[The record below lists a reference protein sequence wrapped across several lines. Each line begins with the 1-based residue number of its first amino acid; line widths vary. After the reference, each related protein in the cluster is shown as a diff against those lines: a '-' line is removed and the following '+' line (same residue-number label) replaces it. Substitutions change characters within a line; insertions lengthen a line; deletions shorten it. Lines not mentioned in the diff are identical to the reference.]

1 MTHPVLEE
9 IARAKYPIRH
19 DVFYRWQ
26 QAIRT
31 LLATPDPVPT
41 LKTIKPAAKPQ
52 EQTV

>member
-26 QAIRT
+26 QAIRQ
-31 LLATPDPVPT
+31 LLATPEPAIT
-41 LKTIKPAAKPQ
+41 KTTKPAVRPQ
-52 EQTV
+52 EQTT